1 LTTSHSD
8 AETSG
13 EQVPP
18 DVVREAK
25 ELRLEL
31 DRHGRLYYVEARPE
45 ITDLEYDELFRR
57 LVDLEARFPDLVT
70 LDSPTQR
77 VGAEPQ
83 DKFETIAH
91 VAPMLSLDS
100 TQELDEVRR
109 FHDRVRK
116 ALGGGIEPSYLLE
129 PKLDGASIELVYE
142 DGVLSRAVTRGNG
155 QEGERVT
162 ENIRT
167 ISSVPLRLRTDICP
181 APTMLAIRGEVIMN
195 ISNFRDLNAG
205 LIENGAEP
213 YASPRNSAAGAIRQL
228 DPSVTASRKLDVLA
242 YDVLAVEGHSVTTD
256 SAGVDAL
263 RDWGLKVPE
272 RVELARSV
280 QDIASYHQHFVT
292 ERDHMDYEIDGVVI
306 KLDDLSA
313 RRAMGSTSHHPR
325 WALAFKFLPRQETTR
340 IDKIDIQ
347 VGRTGVLTPVA
358 FLSPVVVGGVT
369 VARASLHNREELKRK
384 DLREGDRVRIQ
395 RAGDVIPQV
404 VEVLGSSENRSPPFN
419 MPTECPVC
427 GASVYEEGPRTI
439 CPNQFGC
446 RAQLKG
452 RIAHFAAREALDIE
466 GLGEETAHVLVETGL
481 ISGLAQ
487 LFDLTPEELM
497 QLDGFA
503 EKSATGLVTAIQA
516 KKTPELRRFLV
527 ALGIPEV
534 GVNVARRL
542 AAHFGDFSLIR
553 SARREDLEAI
563 PGVGSLMS
571 KAITSF
577 FSEDRNASTLD
588 ALLERGVKAE
598 ITEPAD
604 TALPDIGTVVF
615 TGMIPVPRVVAE
627 SAWRE
632 IGGSTKVS
640 VSKKTT
646 FVVVGENAGSKLKKA
661 ERLGVQVLN
670 FDQFVERLRDLGGD
684 IKV

>member
-1 LTTSHSD
+1 MTTSHSA
-8 AETSG
+8 AEASG
-13 EQVPP
+13 EKAPP
-18 DVVREAK
+18 EVVREAE

-31 DRHGRLYYVEARPE
+31 NRHGRLYYVEARPE

-57 LVDLEARFPDLVT
+57 LVDLELRFPDLAS

-83 DKFETIAH
+83 DKFETVPH

-100 TQELDEVRR
+100 TQELDVVHR
-109 FHDRVRK
+109 FHDRVSK
-116 ALGGGIEPSYLLE
+116 ALGVGNEPSYLLE

-142 DGVLSRAVTRGNG
+142 DGLFTRAVTRGNG

-167 ISSVPLRLRTDICP
+167 ISSVPLRLRTDVRP
-181 APTMLAIRGEVIMN
+181 APRMLAIRGEVIMS
-195 ISNFRDLNAG
+195 ISNFQDLNAG
-205 LIENGAEP
+205 LIEKGAEP

-228 DPSVTASRKLDVLA
+228 DPSVAASRKLDVFV
-242 YDVLAVEGHSVTTD
+242 YDVLALEGHSVITD

-272 RVELARSV
+272 RVEFARSV

-292 ERDHMDYEIDGVVI
+292 ARDRMDYEIDGVVI
-306 KLDDLSA
+306 KLDDLAA
-313 RRAMGSTSHHPR
+313 RAAMGSTSHHPR
-325 WALAFKFLPRQETTR
+325 WALAFKFPPRQEITR

-358 FLSPVVVGGVT
+358 FLRPVVVGGVR
-369 VARASLHNREELKRK
+369 VARASLHNRDELKRK
-384 DLREGDRVRIQ
+384 DLREGDNVLIQ

-404 VEVLGSSENRSPPFN
+404 VKVLERVEGRSPAFS
-419 MPTECPVC
+419 MPAECPVC
-427 GASVYEEGPRTI
+427 GTSVYEEGPRTI
-439 CPNQFGC
+439 CPNRFGC

-452 RIAHFAAREALDIE
+452 RITHFAARAALDIE

-481 ISGLAQ
+481 VSGLAQ
-487 LFDLTPEELM
+487 LFDITAEQLV

-503 EKSATGLVTAIQA
+503 EKSATGLVSAIQA

-534 GVNVARRL
+534 GVNVARQL

-563 PGVGSLMS
+563 PGVGPLMS
-571 KAITSF
+571 KAITNF
-577 FSEDRNASTLD
+577 FDEDRNTVTLD
-588 ALLERGVKAE
+588 ALLERGVKARV
-598 ITEPAD
+598 TDPAD
-604 TALPDIGTVVF
+604 TALADLGAVVF
-615 TGMIPVPRVVAE
+615 TGTIPVPRVVAE
-627 SAWRE
+627 SAWRN
-632 IGGSTKVS
+632 IGGSVTGS

-646 FVVVGENAGSKLKKA
+646 FVVAGENAGSKLGKA
-661 ERLGVQVLN
+661 EKLGVQVLN
-670 FDQFVERLRDLGGD
+670 FEEFVERLRGLGGD